1 MLTNLSMLIL
11 TFIQTQPLTRRNDG
25 DEPEYM
31 ELDPTSWLS
40 STVDS
45 CCQKFFGGFNYDVC
59 MGRYPPDHDDCNVM
73 LFYPDWEGANEG
85 CTNDGKQS
93 QSYNYHARYLRRG
106 VHACLYFQ

>member
-1 MLTNLSMLIL
+1 
-11 TFIQTQPLTRRNDG
+11 
-25 DEPEYM
+25 M

-73 LFYPDWEGANEG
+73 LWYPDWEGSNDG
-85 CTNDGKQS
+85 CTNNGKQKVID
-93 QSYNYHARYLRRG
+93 NARCLRLG
-106 VHACLYFQ
+106 ACLIVLIYQ